1 MLGRVLAADTAAGSL
16 KLYHATGFALMGLAP
31 AAILSQVRGR
41 EDVVVIGKAR
51 LEIYIYKRYIYGKGK
66 RECMYVLTE
75 REWKRV
81 YV

>member
-51 LEIYIYKRYIYGKGK
+51 LEIYIYISDIYMA
-66 RECMYVLTE
+66 RERESVCMY
-75 REWKRV
+75 
-81 YV
+81 